1 METNQITLQEEL
13 TQLLADPAIQHAFN
27 EASKRAQQQNLV
39 SPKAEGRVLTQPEA
53 DLVIST
59 VEQVLQ
65 NVEII
70 RYTEPELRKAY
81 MEGYQEACK
90 NITEMIKISEA
101 AEESKY

>member
-27 EASKRAQQQNLV
+27 EASKRAQQNLV
-39 SPKAEGRVLTQPEA
+39 SPEAEGRVLTQPEA